1 VSTAPFVWDDFLAL
15 ADQLVSQ
22 AGGNVG
28 EACLRT
34 ATSRAYYAAFCKCK
48 SYAVVNFGFTPG
60 RTGDDHSGVK
70 DAFFANGRRKEARSL
85 LELRLWRNYCDY
97 DLQVPGIA
105 NMAPRAIAEARALL
119 VLLSHP

>member
-1 VSTAPFVWDDFLAL
+1 VSTALFVWDDFLAL

-22 AGGNVG
+22 AGGSVG

-48 SYAVVNFGFTPG
+48 SYAVVRFGFAPG
-60 RTGDDHSGVK
+60 RTGDDHLGVK
-70 DAFFANGRRKEARSL
+70 DAFFANGRSKEARSL
-85 LELRLWRNYCDY
+85 SELRQWRNYCDY

-105 NMAPRAIAEARALL
+105 DMAPRAVAKARALL
-119 VLLSHP
+119 ALLNRP